1 MLESHRVLLAAV
13 ITAALAA
20 FSAGTVF
27 AQSKG
32 GGKIVCWK
40 DKSGKVIGCGDRV
53 PPEYEDSPT
62 KELDRRGVTRKTTDP
77 AAEAKQA
84 ALDEEMAQK
93 KAEEKKRLTEQKRQ
107 ESALLATFS
116 NEKEIDLKRDRDL
129 EVVDRQITQIQ
140 ASQRNA
146 SERATDL
153 KGRIDASEKAKKPV
167 SDFLR
172 DEAAR
177 AEADSIRYEQG
188 IAAKEKEKQD
198 IRVRYADMKKRYSE
212 LMGGARS
219 AAVPAA
225 PAKK

>member
-1 MLESHRVLLAAV
+1 
-13 ITAALAA
+13 
-20 FSAGTVF
+20 
-27 AQSKG
+27 
-32 GGKIVCWK
+32 
-40 DKSGKVIGCGDRV
+40 
-53 PPEYEDSPT
+53 
-62 KELDRRGVTRKTTDP
+62 
-77 AAEAKQA
+77 
-84 ALDEEMAQK
+84 MAQK